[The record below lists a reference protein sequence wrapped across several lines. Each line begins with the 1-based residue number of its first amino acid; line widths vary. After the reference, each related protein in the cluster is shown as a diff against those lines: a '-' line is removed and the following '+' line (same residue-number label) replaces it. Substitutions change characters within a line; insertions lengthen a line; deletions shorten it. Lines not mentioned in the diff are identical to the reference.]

1 MSYSVSQT
9 FGIAQELAMAT
20 KETNQSITEV
30 AKAIEQIALGAEE
43 QKNNISDILA
53 RNNELR
59 FISEDTALENKKK
72 HKNSGIK
79 LMRLLSILLIYCL
92 S

>member
-59 FISEDTALENKKK
+59 FISEDTALENKK
-72 HKNSGIK
+72 ST
-79 LMRLLSILLIYCL
+79 RTVV
-92 S
+92 